1 MNQEELKQQAEAEAQ
16 QAADE
21 ALAAEAGQATGEEPG
36 EEAGEG
42 GEGATDDVVVTIG
55 EESPTS
61 TEEDHKAP
69 EWVRE
74 LRKSHR
80 ETLKRNKEL
89 EEKLAAVSGAQQ
101 KPAEQLGPKPNLD
114 DFDYD
119 TERYEKA
126 LDAWYDRKRA
136 IDEQV
141 VKANAEKENQQKAW
155 QSKLDAYGKA
165 KTELKVKDFDD
176 AELIAQDTL
185 SITQQGVILQGAE
198 NPALVIYA
206 LGKNPA
212 KAKELGSISDPV
224 KFAFAVAKLET
235 QLKVTN
241 RKSVPAPEKTVRGTG
256 SISGAVDSQLER
268 LRAEAEKTG
277 DYSKVVAYKKSK
289 RQA

>member
-1 MNQEELKQQAEAEAQ
+1 MSQEELLKQAEAEAQ
-16 QAADE
+16 QAAEE
-21 ALAAEAGQATGEEPG
+21 ALEVEAGTATGEEPG
-36 EEAGEG
+36 SEAGET
-42 GEGATDDVVVTIG
+42 EGVEDVVVTIG

-61 TEEDHKAP
+61 NEEESKAP

-80 ETLKRNKEL
+80 ETLRRNKEL
-89 EEKLAAVSGAQQ
+89 EEKLAAVAGAQQ
-101 KPAEQLGPKPNLD
+101 KPVEQLGPKPNLD

-119 TERYEKA
+119 TDRYEKA
-126 LDAWYDRKRA
+126 LDAWYDRKRG

-165 KTELKVKDFDD
+165 KTELKVKDFED

-277 DYSKVVAYKKSK
+277 DYSKVVAYKKQK
-289 RQA
+289 R

>member
-1 MNQEELKQQAEAEAQ
+1 MNQEELLKQAESEAQ

-21 ALAAEAGQATGEEPG
+21 ALTIDAGEATGEEPVA
-36 EEAGEG
+36 ESNEG

-61 TEEDHKAP
+61 NEEEHKAP

-89 EEKLAAVSGAQQ
+89 EEKLAAVQGAQQ
-101 KPAEQLGPKPNLD
+101 KPVEQLGPKPSLD

-126 LDAWYDRKRA
+126 LDAWYDRKRSV
-136 IDEQV
+136 DEQV
-141 VKANAEKENQQKAW
+141 AKANAEKENQQKAW

-277 DYSKVVAYKKSK
+277 DYSKVVAYKKQK

>member
-1 MNQEELKQQAEAEAQ
+1 MNQDELNKQAETEAQ
-16 QAADE
+16 QVAE
-21 ALAAEAGQATGEEPG
+21 KALKVEAGAVTGEEPG
-36 EEAGEG
+36 SEAGEA
-42 GEGATDDVVVTIG
+42 EGVDDVVVTIG

-61 TEEDHKAP
+61 NEEEHKAP

-80 ETLKRNKEL
+80 ETLRRNKEL

-101 KPAEQLGPKPNLD
+101 KPAEQLGPKPNLE

-126 LDAWYDRKRA
+126 LDAWYDRKRS

-141 VKANAEKENQQKAW
+141 AKANAEKENQQKAW
-155 QSKLDAYGKA
+155 QAKLDSYGKA
-165 KTELKVKDFDD
+165 KTELSVKDFDD
-176 AELIAQDTL
+176 VELIAQDTL